1 MKNENGYGGISYM
14 GAGRRRPYRVRI
26 TTGWAINPET
36 GKAKQEYVTLGYFPS
51 RKAAMIALA
60 EYNKDPYD
68 LNAEKI
74 TFEEVYQALQKTVLL
89 EKGKTSLGQFN
100 AAYKKCTPLYK
111 MKMKDI
117 KKKHMQ
123 DILDEYGHMSETTQ
137 VNIKTVFKT
146 VFTFCMEN
154 DLVKKDYSQYVKIK
168 GKESE
173 QIHVPF
179 TVEEVAKLW
188 AGLDTPVRLNLGRYN
203 FTMVYPADTVLMLIY
218 TGMRPSELLN
228 IRCEDINLAERYM
241 IGGMKTEA
249 GKERIIPLHDDIVPL
264 VEKRLATGTEWL
276 IPYKADRPAKLQQY
290 YLRLFTPL
298 MEALGMNHLPHD
310 GRHTFATFA
319 DRFDIKPLRK
329 KLIMGHKITDI
340 TDGVYT
346 HKTAAELV
354 EEVNKI
360 VFWEK

>member
-26 TTGWAINPET
+26 TTGWTINPET
-36 GKAKQEYVTLGYFPS
+36 GKAKQEYATLGYFPS

-74 TFEEVYQALQKTVLL
+74 TFEEVCQELARTALL
-89 EKGKTSLGQFN
+89 EKGQASRKQFE
-100 AAYKKCTPLYK
+100 AAYKKCAPLYQ

-123 DILDEYGHMSETTQ
+123 DVLDEYGHMSETAQ
-137 VNIKTVFKT
+137 VNIKTVFKM

-154 DLVKKDYSQYVKIK
+154 DLVKKDYSQFVKIK
-168 GKESE
+168 GKDAE
-173 QIHVPF
+173 QIHVPY
-179 TVEEVAKLW
+179 TAEEIAKLW
-188 AGLDTPVRLNLGRYN
+188 ASLGTPVELTLGRYHSV
-203 FTMVYPADTVLMLIY
+203 TVYPADTVLMLIY
-218 TGMRPSELLN
+218 TGMRPSELLQ
-228 IRCEDINLAERYM
+228 IRCEDVNLAERYM
-241 IGGMKTEA
+241 VGGMKTDA
-249 GKERIIPLHDDIVPL
+249 GKDRIIPLHDDIVPL
-264 VEKRLATGTEWL
+264 VEKRLAAGTEWL
-276 IPYKADRPAKLQQY
+276 IPYKVDKPAKLQQY
-290 YLRLFTPL
+290 HLRVFNPL

-319 DRFDIKPLRK
+319 DRFDIKPMRK

-360 VFWEK
+360 VFHEK